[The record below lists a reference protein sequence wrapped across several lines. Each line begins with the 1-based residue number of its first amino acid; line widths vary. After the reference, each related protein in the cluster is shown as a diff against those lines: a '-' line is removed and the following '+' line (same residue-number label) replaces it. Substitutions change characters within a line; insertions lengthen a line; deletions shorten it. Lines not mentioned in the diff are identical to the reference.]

1 MGGETYGCN
10 RSLFV
15 RLSQGEIYGDVLD
28 VVQGG
33 TEVEY
38 NCNFA
43 NTGLMMDESFEVRY
57 PDEDSRSREGYQVL
71 TRRYVSYGNKGW
83 SNVGN
88 RRAEHTC
95 FEVAV
100 G

>member
-15 RLSQGEIYGDVLD
+15 RLSQGEIYGDILYVI
-28 VVQGG
+28 QGG

-38 NCNFA
+38 NCNVA
-43 NTGLMMDESFEVRY
+43 ETGLMMDESFEVRY
-57 PDEDSRSREGYQVL
+57 PDEDPRSREGHQVFA
-71 TRRYVSYGNKGW
+71 RRYVSYGNKGW
-83 SNVGN
+83 SNVGD
-88 RRAEHTC
+88 RRGEHTR
-95 FEVAV
+95 FKVAV